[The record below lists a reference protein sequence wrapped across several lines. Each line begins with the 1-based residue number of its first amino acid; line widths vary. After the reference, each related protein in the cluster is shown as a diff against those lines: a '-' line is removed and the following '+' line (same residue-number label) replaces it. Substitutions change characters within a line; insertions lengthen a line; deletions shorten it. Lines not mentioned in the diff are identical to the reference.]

1 MGFRQN
7 IRFIIFWSKRRAGW
21 VLLCFE
27 VRGSLAGRLAGA
39 QLSVCCDPG
48 RFAFK
53 ESRLHLKNFPVR
65 KFEEET
71 HVILFLERYLGAL
84 LKFLGPI

>member
-1 MGFRQN
+1 M
-7 IRFIIFWSKRRAGW
+7 
-21 VLLCFE
+21 
-27 VRGSLAGRLAGA
+27 RGSLAGRLAGV

-65 KFEEET
+65 KFEEQT
-71 HVILFLERYLGAL
+71 YVILFLELGFRGTAEV
-84 LKFLGPI
+84 FGTGLGGPRCRLSTQVP